1 MGWLVKAKGRA
12 AVGVYTTHRLT
23 LPITRLIL
31 VAALTVGLNRPF
43 WFCWRLAHHA
53 SAFEEAKH
61 ARLLYFEILYVLV

>member
-1 MGWLVKAKGRA
+1 MGWLVESKRTSGGRCLHDPPA
-12 AVGVYTTHRLT
+12 HPANYS
-23 LPITRLIL
+23 INL